1 RRRATA
7 SEPMVAAGGPAS
19 RGPGAGR
26 GGRGPRRGRRSPAST
41 PAPAP
46 SPVAAQG
53 PIETIEVRGSSD
65 EAAGLDT
72 TAFATVIRA
81 EDFADKVT
89 SVPELMGEMCGARVR
104 GQGGEYATV

>member
-1 RRRATA
+1 MRRWSQPAA
-7 SEPMVAAGGPAS
+7 LLLAGQVLVVAAAARAEDAAP
-19 RGPGAGR
+19 
-26 GGRGPRRGRRSPAST
+26 PAST

-81 EDFADKVT
+81 EDFADKV
-89 SVPELMGEMCGARVR
+89 MARL
-104 GQGGEYATV
+104 